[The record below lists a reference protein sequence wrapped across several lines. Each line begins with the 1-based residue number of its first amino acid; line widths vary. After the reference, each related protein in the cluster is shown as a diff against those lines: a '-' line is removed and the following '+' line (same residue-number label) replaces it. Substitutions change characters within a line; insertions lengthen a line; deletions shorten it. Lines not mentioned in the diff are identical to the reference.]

1 MTKYLKKH
9 MHFSGSK
16 IKGVP
21 RMREQCEVERKV
33 NNKSQDRKNNKY
45 IN

>member
-21 RMREQCEVERKV
+21 RVSRQCEVERKA
-33 NNKSQDRKNNKY
+33 NNNNSQDRKNN
-45 IN
+45 